1 LPPGSAA
8 AITGG
13 MNISLHLPRE
23 LVAKVRQKKNQKRG
37 CPGVLDL
44 VALHSVMPSQRA
56 ADKDTL
62 SFYVPRTLKRRL
74 QKLAKM
80 LGSTLTDI
88 VVMILAKETNR
99 IELTAED
106 YEQIAAET
114 RAAER
119 QNPARSKAKAED
131 KGKA

>member
-1 LPPGSAA
+1 
-8 AITGG
+8 
-13 MNISLHLPRE
+13 
-23 LVAKVRQKKNQKRG
+23 
-37 CPGVLDL
+37 
-44 VALHSVMPSQRA
+44 
-56 ADKDTL
+56 
-62 SFYVPRTLKRRL
+62 
-74 QKLAKM
+74 LAKM

>member
-1 LPPGSAA
+1 MHL
-8 AITGG
+8 
-13 MNISLHLPRE
+13 SLEIPRE
-23 LVAKVRQKKNQKRG
+23 LAAKIRKRQKKSSKKG
-37 CPGVLDL
+37 CAGVLDL
-44 VALHSVMPSQRA
+44 VGLHNVMPSQRA

-74 QKLAKM
+74 QKLAEM
-80 LGSTLTDI
+80 LGATLTDI

-119 QNPARSKAKAED
+119 QNPTRPKAKAQD